1 MYMHTIPL
9 IKLWNFRKRK
19 IHITHHR
26 TPYVI
31 YMCILLHTCGK
42 SPERAWKKV
51 ASDVTLMIIS
61 IDYLYLYWLT
71 LLIISI
77 SVDSFQRYWWC
88 WWSKNPAIW
97 LDEKHNCLHPTK
109 SGSLICFL
117 LDGCLHAKKLKYQ
130 LIFKGILLIQTSCNL
145 IRPKVNLDTLNQS
158 GILWC
163 YLTFLIIPM
172 HKIKDFDWF
181 FTYRDT
187 DYQII
192 WLDKRYNWLYTTR
205 IGSLICHLN
214 LMILSVQK
222 TKILIDPFQR
232 YR

>member
-1 MYMHTIPL
+1 MKFQKKKNTHNTPSHTL
-9 IKLWNFRKRK
+9 RYLHVHFVAHMWK
-19 IHITHHR
+19 I
-26 TPYVI
+26 
-31 YMCILLHTCGK
+31 
-42 SPERAWKKV
+42 SWKGLEKG
-51 ASDVTLMIIS
+51 SLRCYLN
-61 IDYLYLYWLT
+61 DYLYLYWLT

-109 SGSLICFL
+109 SGSLICSL

-145 IRPKVNLDTLNQS
+145 IRPKVNLDTSNQS

-172 HKIKDFDWF
+172 H
-181 FTYRDT
+181 
-187 DYQII
+187 
-192 WLDKRYNWLYTTR
+192 R
-205 IGSLICHLN
+205 I
-214 LMILSVQK
+214 
-222 TKILIDPFQR
+222 
-232 YR
+232 